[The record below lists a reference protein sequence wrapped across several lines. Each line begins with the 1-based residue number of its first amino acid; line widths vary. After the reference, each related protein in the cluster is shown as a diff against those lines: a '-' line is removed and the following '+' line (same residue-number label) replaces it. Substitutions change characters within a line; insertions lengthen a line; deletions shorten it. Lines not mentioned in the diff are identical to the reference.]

1 MLTLLSA
8 FAVDDI
14 SAYHYIILFAL
25 IVILSYVFN
34 LIAKKT
40 NIPAVLLLMGLGILM
55 KLGMDQF
62 GLSETADGQPRF
74 DFLSTLEVLGIVGLI
89 MIVLEAAL
97 DLELSKEKVPIIG
110 KSLSVAL
117 LGLLGSTAAAAAVLH
132 YLSGIELLQSIVY
145 AIPLSVMSSAIIC
158 PSVTEL
164 ETEKKEFMIFESTFS
179 DVLGIML
186 FYFMLSFAESG
197 EMSGAAAEFGISLFL
212 TLLVS
217 VVASIVLI
225 IFFQNIKAHV
235 KLFLLISI
243 LLMLYAIGKLAHLSP
258 LLIILIFGLIL
269 KNHRSVFRGPLS
281 NWVNRFKLDQ
291 VGKEFYTI
299 TIETAFLVR
308 TFFFVIFGITVVLS
322 SLLSLQVLYV
332 SGLIVLS
339 IYVVRVIML
348 FIFSGKN
355 ILPQLFIA
363 PRGLITI
370 LLFFAIPDSL
380 KLPAE
385 SFDPGILLFVILAT
399 SLIMTF
405 ALIKNK
411 LTPGDTL
418 AGNHNPIEP
427 AK

>member
-1 MLTLLSA
+1 MLTLLAA
-8 FAVDDI
+8 FDLGAI
-14 SAYHYIILFAL
+14 GAYHYIILFAL
-25 IVILSYVFN
+25 IVILSYLFN

-40 NIPAVLLLMGLGILM
+40 NIPAVLSLMGLGILM
-55 KLGMDQF
+55 KIGMDQLNLT
-62 GLSETADGQPRF
+62 GF
-74 DFLSTLEVLGIVGLI
+74 DFLPTLEVLGIVGLI

-97 DLELSKEKVPIIG
+97 DLELTKEKLPIIG

-117 LGLLGSTAAAAAVLH
+117 LGLFGSVACAAGILH
-132 YLSGIELLQSIVY
+132 YLLEMDLLQATIY

-164 ETEKKEFMIFESTFS
+164 EEEKKEFMIFESTFS
-179 DVLGIML
+179 DILGIML
-186 FYFMLSFAESG
+186 FYFVLSFAKTG
-197 EMSGAAAEFGISLFL
+197 DMTGAAAEFTFSLFA
-212 TLLVS
+212 TIIVS
-217 VVASIVLI
+217 VVASILLI

-243 LLMLYAIGKLAHLSP
+243 LLMLYAIGKLLHLSP

-269 KNHRSVFRGPLS
+269 KNHRSVFKGPLTQ
-281 NWVNRFKLDQ
+281 WVNRFKLDQ
-291 VGKEFYTI
+291 VGKEFNII

-308 TFFFVIFGITVVLS
+308 TFFFVIFGITI
-322 SLLSLQVLYV
+322 SLASLWDLEVLYI

-339 IYVVRVIML
+339 IYVVRVVML
-348 FIFSGKN
+348 LIFSGKN

-370 LLFFAIPDSL
+370 LLFFAIPDNL
-380 KLPAE
+380 KME
-385 SFDPGILLFVILAT
+385 SFNSGILLFVILAT

-405 ALIKNK
+405 ALIRNK

-418 AGNHNPIEP
+418 AGQHTPVDKP
-427 AK
+427 QPH